1 MVRTQRTPAI
11 ALCVSRISWKAL
23 ASLVSCVEWG
33 ARVGLS
39 GLRGNLGGGDESPGS
54 VVSHA
59 AERLVSLG
67 SGVDRQ
73 GRPVVIL
80 RLGELTNELVE
91 ACGKKALIRR
101 GLSLC

>member
-1 MVRTQRTPAI
+1 MSNGTDSIHPRHPSF
-11 ALCVSRISWKAL
+11 CVSYILKAL

-39 GLRGNLGGGDESPGS
+39 GLRGNLGGGDESPGLI
-54 VVSHA
+54 VSDA
-59 AERLVSLG
+59 AERLVRFG
-67 SGVDRQ
+67 SSVDRQ

-91 ACGKKALIRR
+91 DCGKKELIR
-101 GLSLC
+101 